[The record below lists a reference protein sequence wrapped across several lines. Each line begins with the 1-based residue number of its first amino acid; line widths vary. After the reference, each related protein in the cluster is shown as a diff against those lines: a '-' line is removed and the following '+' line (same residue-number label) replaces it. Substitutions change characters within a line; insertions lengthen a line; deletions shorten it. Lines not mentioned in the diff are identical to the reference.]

1 MNRSLENSWF
11 SQYSESESSSVDYI
25 PVMIGHRPAKIISS
39 DRQPV
44 RHVIRRENK
53 CVQALSLPHTLVYN
67 MRSIWSKLNNFSTD
81 MIERS
86 GDICFLSEV
95 WEKSENK
102 KHQHKIEEML
112 EMKGIS
118 YISTPRPGAK
128 RGGGAG
134 IALNPKLF
142 SLSKLNIAIPKP
154 LEVVWG
160 LLRPK
165 ELTGNIRKIIICSYY
180 SPPNSRKN
188 NLLIDHISVTWNSLK
203 LQHPDAGTIISGDKN
218 NLDDKK
224 ILALDP
230 TFEQIVSKNTRKNKI
245 LSIIITDLKKYFH
258 VPEIIPPIPVD
269 VPGKGVPSDHNGV
282 SAVPISSANSQR
294 KCQARKVEVRPL
306 PESLILKFGEV
317 LANEKWEFLSPGM
330 SSTDLVDAYEKYTSN
345 LVNNIFPLKTVTV
358 SEKDKPYF
366 TEELKKLR
374 RQRQRIYCK
383 SGRSPK
389 YLNIKAQF
397 DQKLKA
403 EAAKYQ
409 QKIQAEV
416 LEGKRNNAYSA
427 LRKLGVGVNDCGD
440 NGFTLPSHAENNLS
454 PQQSADLFADYFSS
468 ISQEF
473 EPINIQN
480 FPPNIQEQLKQ
491 GENYQS
497 KPVLDDW
504 EVYDKLRTSKKPNS
518 IVPGDLPIK
527 LIKELSPELAKPVT
541 CLYNKI
547 TQSGVYPRQWVV
559 EYQLAIPKCQPPLTE
574 DDTRNIASTAFLS
587 KQYESF
593 LADWMMPHI
602 EPYID
607 PGQCGGLTKSSIT
620 HYLVKLLDFVH
631 VKLDLKQPHAV
642 LLALV
647 DMEKAFNRVSHQL
660 VIEDL
665 AAMHVPGWLLLIL
678 VSYLTERSMY
688 MRYKGST
695 SSRRLLP
702 GSTPQGALL
711 GILLFIIKFNGALLR
726 PVIPRPSSLTLNYI
740 DDLSLLQ

>member
-165 ELTGNIRKIIICSYY
+165 ELTGNIRKIIICSFY

-317 LANEKWEFLSPGM
+317 LAN
-330 SSTDLVDAYEKYTSN
+330 DLVDA
-345 LVNNIFPLKTVTV
+345 
-358 SEKDKPYF
+358 
-366 TEELKKLR
+366 
-374 RQRQRIYCK
+374 
-383 SGRSPK
+383 
-389 YLNIKAQF
+389 
-397 DQKLKA
+397 
-403 EAAKYQ
+403 
-409 QKIQAEV
+409 
-416 LEGKRNNAYSA
+416 
-427 LRKLGVGVNDCGD
+427 
-440 NGFTLPSHAENNLS
+440 
-454 PQQSADLFADYFSS
+454 
-468 ISQEF
+468 
-473 EPINIQN
+473 
-480 FPPNIQEQLKQ
+480 
-491 GENYQS
+491 
-497 KPVLDDW
+497 
-504 EVYDKLRTSKKPNS
+504 
-518 IVPGDLPIK
+518 
-527 LIKELSPELAKPVT
+527 
-541 CLYNKI
+541 
-547 TQSGVYPRQWVV
+547 
-559 EYQLAIPKCQPPLTE
+559 
-574 DDTRNIASTAFLS
+574 
-587 KQYESF
+587 
-593 LADWMMPHI
+593 
-602 EPYID
+602 
-607 PGQCGGLTKSSIT
+607 
-620 HYLVKLLDFVH
+620 
-631 VKLDLKQPHAV
+631 
-642 LLALV
+642 
-647 DMEKAFNRVSHQL
+647 
-660 VIEDL
+660 
-665 AAMHVPGWLLLIL
+665 
-678 VSYLTERSMY
+678 
-688 MRYKGST
+688 
-695 SSRRLLP
+695 
-702 GSTPQGALL
+702 
-711 GILLFIIKFNGALLR
+711 
-726 PVIPRPSSLTLNYI
+726 
-740 DDLSLLQ
+740 